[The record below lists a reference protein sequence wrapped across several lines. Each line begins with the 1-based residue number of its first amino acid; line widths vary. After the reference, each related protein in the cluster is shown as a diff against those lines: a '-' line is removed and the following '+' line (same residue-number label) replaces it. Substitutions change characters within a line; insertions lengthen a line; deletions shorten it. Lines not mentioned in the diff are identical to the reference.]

1 MNRARE
7 RSIGR
12 RCKEKGVMNNEI
24 RNIKTKT
31 IREEEQD
38 IQDLQ
43 ETIRR
48 NQISTALCAEIIAAK
63 QQKIQNQRFYN
74 SKEWRRV
81 RDLAVERDGCID
93 VWEYLTTGRIV
104 YPKRVDVHHIAELDE
119 APELRCSMSNLIT
132 VSQENHR
139 LIDQLYHRGDKEKI
153 QEILRDEVRRRNT
166 AFFGNAEGTGQPIV
180 GERQLSI
187 FDMDVEICSGM
198 SVDDEDDN
206 IFEVQT
212 A

>member
-1 MNRARE
+1 
-7 RSIGR
+7 
-12 RCKEKGVMNNEI
+12 MNNEI

-48 NQISTALCAEIIAAK
+48 NQVSTALCAEIIAAK

-81 RDLAVERDGCID
+81 RDLAVERDGYMD

-104 YPKRVDVHHIAELDE
+104 YPKRVDVHHIEELDE
-119 APELRCSMSNLIT
+119 SPELRCSMNNLIT

-139 LIDQLYHRGDKEKI
+139 LIDKLYHRGDKEKI
-153 QEILRDEVRRRNT
+153 QEILRDEVRRRNLSY
-166 AFFGNAEGTGQPIV
+166 FGNAEGTGQPIV

-198 SVDDEDDN
+198 SADDEDDDNDN
-206 IFEVQT
+206 IVEVQT

>member
-1 MNRARE
+1 MKN
-7 RSIGR
+7 
-12 RCKEKGVMNNEI
+12 VNNEKI
-24 RNIKTKT
+24 RTKT

-43 ETIRR
+43 EIVRR
-48 NQISTALCAEIIAAK
+48 SQISTALCAEIIAAK
-63 QQKIQNQRFYN
+63 QQKIDNQRFYN
-74 SKEWRRV
+74 SKEWRQV
-81 RDLAVERDGCID
+81 RDLVVERDGCID

-119 APELRCSMSNLIT
+119 APELRCSMANLIT

-153 QEILRDEVRRRNT
+153 QEILRDEVRRRNL
-166 AFFGNAEGTGQPIV
+166 AFFGNAEGTGRPIV
-180 GERQLSI
+180 PGRQLTI
-187 FDMDVEICSGM
+187 FDMGVEICSGM
-198 SVDDEDDN
+198 SADDEDDN
-206 IFEVQT
+206 VIEVI